1 MKMKT
6 QQKIFEELS
15 KLEAYFYYLM
25 QNLGDLPHSSVEKI
39 HANVNSA
46 LLEWH
51 RITGCKHK

>member
-1 MKMKT
+1 MKIKT

-25 QNLGDLPHSSVEKI
+25 QNPGDLPYSSIEKI